1 MRSVLMTY
9 ELIIKKIVNE
19 ANDVKSFVFEHNEA
33 IGYSAGQYLT
43 FIFHVNGV
51 ELRRSYSIASS
62 PLTGE
67 PLQITFKRIA
77 NGAVSR
83 LLFDHYRVG
92 DRMITTGAAGFF
104 ILPPPE
110 TVIDRLFFFA
120 AGSGIVPIFSMIKT
134 ALQRGNCKQLVLI
147 YSSRSEKQTIFYAAL
162 QKLQKDHADTFT
174 IEFLFSISFDLRAA
188 RLNNLLLEQMINRY
202 ELKMEE
208 NSFYFLCG
216 PLAYMR
222 MVEFEL
228 RTAGVMAEQIRKE
241 HFDTS
246 KPLRNNAP
254 PDTSGHQVTVHL
266 NHQVYTMQVQYPV
279 SILSEA
285 KKHHIP
291 IPYSCEAGK
300 CGNCSARCVQGKVWT
315 LYNEVL
321 TDEDLQKGIVL
332 TCNSFPVGGDVVL
345 SI

>member
-1 MRSVLMTY
+1 MTY
-9 ELIIKKIVNE
+9 ELTIAAIVQE
-19 ANDVKSFVFEHNEA
+19 TDDVKSFVFEHNDTIVYA
-33 IGYSAGQYLT
+33 AGQYLT
-43 FIFHVNGV
+43 FIFLINGA

-62 PLTGE
+62 PVTGE
-67 PLQITFKRIA
+67 PLQITFKRIP

-83 LLFDHYRVG
+83 LLFDHYKVG

-104 ILPPPE
+104 ILPPQEIP
-110 TVIDRLFFFA
+110 TSRIFFFA

-134 ALQRGNCKQLVLI
+134 ALKKCPHLILI
-147 YSSRSEKQTIFYAAL
+147 YSSRSARQTIFLSAL
-162 QKLQKDHADTFT
+162 RQLLDANQGRLT
-174 IEFLFSISFDLRAA
+174 IEFLYSISSDLRSA
-188 RLNNLLLEQMINRY
+188 RLNNLVLEQMIAKY
-202 ELKMEE
+202 EIAISD
-208 NSFYFLCG
+208 NAFFYLCG
-216 PLAYMR
+216 PLSYMR
-222 MVEFEL
+222 MIEFEL
-228 RTAGVMAEQIRKE
+228 RTAGILSERIRKE

-246 KPLRNNAP
+246 KPMRNNAP
-254 PDTSGHQVTVHL
+254 EDTSRHLVTVHI
-266 NHQVYTMQVQYPV
+266 NHEVYTMHVQYPV

-300 CGNCSARCVQGKVWT
+300 CGNCSARCIKGRVHM